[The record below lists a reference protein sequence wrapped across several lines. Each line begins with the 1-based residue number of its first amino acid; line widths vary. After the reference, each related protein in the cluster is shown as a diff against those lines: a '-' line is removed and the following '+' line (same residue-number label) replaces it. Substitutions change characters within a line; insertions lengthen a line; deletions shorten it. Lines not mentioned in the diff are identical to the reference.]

1 MSLMSELYKLNKK
14 DIKKAADVLVDA
26 YSEDPVMQLVFQENK
41 HRCIQ
46 FKVMLKFCIKYG
58 DVYAPSENFEG
69 VMAILPSDKGD
80 LTVPRI
86 FLSGGFFLS
95 LKLMKFRKMMEQNI
109 EAIEEVKKNLDI
121 GPYIYLFVIG
131 VAQEFQGKGF
141 GGKML
146 RAVVEKAQIEGKPMY
161 LETQNEKN
169 VSLYE
174 KYGFYVYKKKD
185 LPEPMNLPFWFMIRD
200 AK

>member
-1 MSLMSELYKLNKK
+1 MSELYKLSKK
-14 DIKKAADVLVDA
+14 DINKAADVLVSA
-26 YSEDPVMQLVFQENK
+26 YTEDPVMKKVFKEDK
-41 HRCIQ
+41 HRRIQ
-46 FKVMLKFCIKYG
+46 FKVMLKFCVKYG
-58 DVYAPSENFEG
+58 EVFAPSENFEG
-69 VMAILPSDKGD
+69 VMCILPYENADM
-80 LTVPRI
+80 TVPRI

-109 EAIEEVKKNLDI
+109 EIIEEVKKNLDI

-131 VAQEFQGKGF
+131 VSQEFQGKGY

-146 RAVVEKAQIEGKPMY
+146 RALMEKADLEKKTMY
-161 LETQNEKN
+161 LETQLEKN

-174 KYGFYVYKKKD
+174 KYGFYVYNKKD